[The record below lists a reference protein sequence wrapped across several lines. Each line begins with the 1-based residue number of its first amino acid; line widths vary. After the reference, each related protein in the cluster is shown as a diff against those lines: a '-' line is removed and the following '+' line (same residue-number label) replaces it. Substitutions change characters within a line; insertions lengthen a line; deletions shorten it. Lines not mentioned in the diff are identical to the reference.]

1 MHRSAMVAAVN
12 KNISR
17 AGDSTMKRATKAR
30 GFTLLE
36 LLVVLI
42 IVLIISAL
50 AVANLMRSK
59 IAANEASAASSLRVL
74 NSACANYSVTWAV
87 GYPLTLNYLGPG
99 NPPTA
104 TAADLIDSLLAA
116 GTKAGYNI
124 SYISAPPSGG
134 QVRSYTL
141 SASPVIPGLTGSRYF
156 FTDQTGIIRQNSGA
170 PATVA
175 STPLN

>member
-1 MHRSAMVAAVN
+1 MHGSAMVAAVN

-17 AGDSTMKRATKAR
+17 RDSTMKRPTKAR

-36 LLVVLI
+36 LLLVLVI
-42 IVLIISAL
+42 FLIISAL
-50 AVANLMRSK
+50 AVTNLLRSRM
-59 IAANEASAASSLRVL
+59 AANEASAASSLRVL
-74 NSACANYSVTWAV
+74 NSACANYYVTWM
-87 GYPLTLNYLGPG
+87 GFPLTLNYLGPG

-104 TAADLIDSLLAA
+104 TAADLVDPLLAA

-134 QVRSYTL
+134 QVRAYTL
-141 SASPVIPGLTGSRYF
+141 SASPVIPGLTGTRSF
-156 FTDQTGIIRQNSGA
+156 FTDQTGVIRQNSGA
-170 PATVA
+170 PATAV

>member
-1 MHRSAMVAAVN
+1 MHGSAMVAAVN

-17 AGDSTMKRATKAR
+17 RDSTMKRATKAR

-36 LLVVLI
+36 LLLVVATILI
-42 IVLIISAL
+42 ILAL
-50 AVANLMRSK
+50 AVASLLRSRM
-59 IAANEASAASSLRVL
+59 AANEASAASSLRVL
-74 NSACANYSVTWAV
+74 NSACANYYVTWM
-87 GYPLTLNYLGPG
+87 GFPLTLSHLGPG

-104 TAADLIDSLLAA
+104 TAADLVDSLLAA

-134 QVRSYTL
+134 QVRAYTL
-141 SASPVIPGLTGSRYF
+141 SASPVIPGLTGTRSF
-156 FTDQTGIIRQNSGA
+156 FTDQTGVIRQNSGA
-170 PATVA
+170 PATAA